1 MVCAI
6 HVGQNT
12 NLGLSPTSVTVMDH
26 DAELVKLE
34 KGKADEAVTL
44 ALVRQKKASEM
55 LLFLN
60 RTRDTEFELRGYEAC
75 RSNCCPSKP
84 SLYNLPCL
92 ELAHQN
98 NCRGIP
104 LSRLWHGGSKD
115 AMDVC
120 RLCVEQILNSC
131 VSQLH
136 VAQQR
141 EGPSSIER

>member
-60 RTRDTEFELRGYEAC
+60 RTRDTEFET
-75 RSNCCPSKP
+75 
-84 SLYNLPCL
+84 
-92 ELAHQN
+92 
-98 NCRGIP
+98 
-104 LSRLWHGGSKD
+104 
-115 AMDVC
+115 
-120 RLCVEQILNSC
+120 
-131 VSQLH
+131 
-136 VAQQR
+136 
-141 EGPSSIER
+141 